1 MPLVTT
7 AAPAK
12 KRMLPEGERV
22 DVAALILPPP
32 SPVLAAP
39 VLLTA
44 EGSPQASVLHA
55 CEDSPLQLAPP
66 FAGAGFVQVRVWMPP
81 PHVAEHAPKAVQPP
95 SARGT

>member
-1 MPLVTT
+1 MPLATT

-55 CEDSPLQLAPP
+55 CELAPLQLAPP
-66 FAGAGFVQVRVWMPP
+66 FAGTGLVQVR
-81 PHVAEHAPKAVQPP
+81 
-95 SARGT
+95 T